1 MHDMSRPLA
10 ARTFS
15 PFRRLWG
22 ALALAA
28 VVSLAAAPALLAQP
42 DLGARTDT
50 TQVTFDEAV
59 RIALDQNTD
68 LRRAQAS
75 VQQSETELQSEWMD
89 FTPSLNAS
97 SNVQR
102 QYGRNFSQVTGDFT
116 SRSTDFLNIGGNANV
131 TLFNGF
137 ENISSLREARTRST
151 AEQQNLRR
159 TQREVVF
166 TVMEQFI
173 NLVETREIV
182 RVRQEELDALQQ
194 QLRQVEEFVDAGSRP
209 VSELYQQQANVAE
222 AKQALLQAQREREV
236 AQTQIIQT
244 LQLNPRRPY
253 DFRVPDPP
261 GDSIDT
267 RTFDPSALID
277 EAFEERLDLRVAE
290 ADQQAAE
297 HSVQSARSQY
307 YPSLSVGANY
317 GTDWTN
323 RPRPIPDPNN
333 PDQTIQPGFSDQL
346 NQNRGGSISLSLN
359 IPIFDQW
366 QRETQ
371 VQQAKVQARNA
382 QYALD
387 DQRQQVALQVRQAYL
402 DYQNAIQQLQA
413 ANARLRSARQARTAA
428 QERYNLGAASIV
440 ELQNANRDFV
450 DAASQ
455 QVRARYTL
463 LFREKEID
471 YFVGRLRP
479 TAPLF
484 GE

>member
-1 MHDMSRPLA
+1 MV
-10 ARTFS
+10 
-15 PFRRLWG
+15 G
-22 ALALAA
+22 
-28 VVSLAAAPALLAQP
+28 APALLAQP
-42 DLGARTDT
+42 NLGARTDT

-75 VQQSETELQSEWMD
+75 VQQSEAELQSEWMD
-89 FTPSLNAS
+89 FAPSLNIS
-97 SNVQR
+97 SSVQR

-116 SRSTDFLNIGGNANV
+116 SQSTDFLNIGGNSNL
-131 TLFNGF
+131 TIFNGF
-137 ENISSLREARTRST
+137 ENISSVRSARSQSVAEEFNLQRTR
-151 AEQQNLRR
+151 
-159 TQREVVF
+159 REVVF

-194 QLRQVEEFVDAGSRP
+194 QLRQIEEFVDAGSRP
-209 VSELYQQQANVAE
+209 VSELYAQQANVAE
-222 AKQALLQAQREREV
+222 AEQALLQARREREV

-261 GDSIDT
+261 GDSIEA
-267 RTFDPSALID
+267 RTYDSSALID
-277 EAFEERLDLRVAE
+277 EAFERRLDLQVAQ
-290 ADQQAAE
+290 ADQRAAE
-297 HSVQSARSQY
+297 HSVQSARSRY

-317 GTDWTN
+317 GTDWSSN
-323 RPRPIPDPNN
+323 FSIPDPDN
-333 PDQTIQPGFSDQL
+333 PNQRVDVGFSEQL
-346 NQNRGGSISLSLN
+346 EQNRGGSISLSLN

-371 VQQAKVQARNA
+371 IQQAKVQARNA

-387 DQRQQVALQVRQAYL
+387 DQQQQVALQVRQAYL
-402 DYQNAIQQLQA
+402 DYQNAVQQLEA

-463 LFREKEID
+463 LFREKQID

>member
-1 MHDMSRPLA
+1 MSRRFAAFLFPLC
-10 ARTFS
+10 
-15 PFRRLWG
+15 RRLWG
-22 ALALAA
+22 GLALVLA
-28 VVSLAAAPALLAQP
+28 VSLGGAPVLCAQP
-42 DLGARTDT
+42 NLGTSIDT

-68 LRRAQAS
+68 LGRAQTS
-75 VQQSETELQSEWMD
+75 VRQSEAQLQSEWLD
-89 FTPSLNAS
+89 FTPSLNVS
-97 SNVQR
+97 SNMQR

-116 SRSTDFLNIGGNANV
+116 SQSTDFLNIGGSSNLTV
-131 TLFNGF
+131 FNGF
-137 ENISSLREARTRST
+137 ENISSLRGARAESAAEELNLQRTR
-151 AEQQNLRR
+151 
-159 TQREVVF
+159 REVVF

-182 RVRQEELDALQQ
+182 RVRQEEVDALQQ
-194 QLRQVEEFVDAGSRP
+194 QLRQIEEFVDAGSRP
-209 VSELYQQQANVAE
+209 VSELYAQQANVAE
-222 AKQALLQAQREREV
+222 AEQALLQARREREV

-253 DFRVPDPP
+253 DFQVPDPP
-261 GDSIDT
+261 EDSIDT
-267 RTFDPSALID
+267 RTFDSSALID
-277 EAFEERLDLRVAE
+277 EAFERRLDLRVAE
-290 ADQQAAE
+290 ADQRAAE
-297 HSVQSARSQY
+297 HGVQSARSQY
-307 YPSLSVGANY
+307 YPSLSVGADY
-317 GTDWTN
+317 GTDWSSNFT
-323 RPRPIPDPNN
+323 IPDPDNAN
-333 PDQTIQPGFSDQL
+333 QRIDVGFSEQL
-346 NQNRGGSISLSLN
+346 QQNRGGSISLSLN

-371 VQQAKVQARNA
+371 IQQAKVQSRNA
-382 QYALD
+382 EYALD

-402 DYQNAIQQLQA
+402 DYQNAIQQLEA

-463 LFREKEID
+463 LFREKQID
-471 YFVGRLRP
+471 YYVGRLRS
-479 TAPLF
+479 TTPLF